1 MLKSNL
7 KFKLLI
13 KIIFLAFI
21 IMFFI
26 LINPVS
32 ANSIKNID
40 MDVYIDNNGNAT
52 VTEVWNVKSTSGTE
66 GYKTYT
72 DIGNSEIS
80 NFSVTDQTGT
90 TYQSLSTW
98 NTSASF
104 NSKAYKNGLHTI
116 SNGVELCW
124 GISNYGNNTYTL
136 KYNISN
142 FINQYTD
149 TQGIYFN
156 FLNLNQKVSD
166 AKITIHSNYDF
177 SLDNAKIW
185 AFGNDGT
192 INFVD
197 GKIVLESG
205 GNLSDSQYMVA
216 LVRFESNI
224 FSTSNISNMSFDEA
238 YDSAM
243 SSISEDSFN
252 GWFIFRLYIIFIIFI
267 MVLGKIFRRKKYK
280 NNRDNI
286 EYRPLDLGPKIKKHE
301 VTYFRDI
308 PCGGDLYYAY
318 WIMIKY
324 KILNEA
330 ECKNGLIGATLLK
343 WIKEGYIELSKTRSG
358 MLGFRDNNYAITFKN
373 INTPEFR
380 TKNNSEKYLMR
391 ILRNASGDNNVL
403 EAKEFEKWCKE
414 NHSTIKIW
422 FDTLVKDTSV
432 QLKQKGLFLENT
444 TTSKKLWKT
453 KTIVSKFVDNSVREE
468 ALNLMGLKKFLLEY
482 SLVSDKQNIEVHILE
497 DYLVFAQL
505 LGIADKVEEQF
516 SKIYPDFKEISRIK
530 VKNTSYYTNALSV
543 RIVSTVER
551 EEFTYKKRT
560 ERETRIKNR
569 REARRRGFRALFSS
583 SGGSDSYSGSDRDS
597 GGGGSS
603 YSSGGNSAGGSS
615 GGGFR

>member
-1 MLKSNL
+1 MLKL
-7 KFKLLI
+7 KP
-13 KIIFLAFI
+13 KILVR
-21 IMFFI
+21 IMFCTFI
-26 LINPVS
+26 MMFFVLINQVS
-32 ANSIKNID
+32 ANSIKSID

-52 VTEVWNVKSTSGTE
+52 VTEVWNANLTEGTE
-66 GYKTYT
+66 GFRTYT
-72 DIGNSEIS
+72 KMGNSVIS

-98 NTSASF
+98 NTKASF
-104 NSKAYKNGLHTI
+104 SSKAYKNGINTI

-142 FINQYTD
+142 FITQYTD

-156 FLNLNQKVSD
+156 FLNLDQKVSN
-166 AKITIHSNYDF
+166 AKITIHSNHKF

-205 GNLSDSQYMVA
+205 GKLSSSQYMVG

-224 FSTSNISNMSFDEA
+224 FNTANTSNLSFDDI

-243 SSISEDSFN
+243 STVSDDPFD
-252 GWFIFRLYIIFIIFI
+252 GWFMLIFLPIFGPYIFFLIFII
-267 MVLGKIFRRKKYK
+267 VLSGTVRRKKY
-280 NNRDNI
+280 NSNRDNI
-286 EYRPLDLGPKIKKHE
+286 EYRPLDLGPKIKNNE

-308 PCGGDLYYAY
+308 PCEGDLFYAY

-324 KILNEA
+324 KILKEDD
-330 ECKNGLIGATLLK
+330 CKNGLVGAILLK
-343 WIKEGYIELSKTRSG
+343 WIKEGYIELSKTRG
-358 MLGFRDNNYAITFKN
+358 GLFNLKDNKYAINFKD
-373 INTPEFR
+373 IEHFEFQL
-380 TKNNSEKYLMR
+380 NDEAEKFLMR
-391 ILRNASGDNNVL
+391 IFKQASGDNNIL
-403 EAKEFEKWCKE
+403 EAKEFEKWCRS
-414 NHSTIKIW
+414 NHRTMNRW
-422 FDTLVKDTSV
+422 FDTLINDTSIKL
-432 QLKQKGLFLENT
+432 QQKRLILEDI

-453 KTIVSKFVDNSVREE
+453 KTIITKYVDGSVREA
-468 ALNLMGLKKFLLEY
+468 ALNLLGLKKFLLDY
-482 SLVSDKQNIEVHILE
+482 SLIPDRENVQVHILE

-516 SKIYPDFKEISRIK
+516 SKLYPDFKEISKIN
-530 VKNTSYYTNALSV
+530 VENTSLYTKSLSV
-543 RIVSTVER
+543 GMVSALARETLRYER
-551 EEFTYKKRT
+551 RT
-560 ERETRIKNR
+560 ERE
-569 REARRRGFRALFSS
+569 ARRQARKMARQYSH
-583 SGGSDSYSGSDRDS
+583 SYSGSDRDS

-603 YSSGGNSAGGSS
+603 YSSGGSSSGGSS